1 MTTPGDD
8 SRTELAW
15 REIVEN
21 YGERV
26 LLPDDDPHPDAA
38 QEAAPGARQGDRQ
51 GDGQGDEP
59 AGAARADAPA
69 EDLVAAGDG
78 DPYDVGPDEPDEP
91 AGRDEV
97 AEVDRFRPP
106 APPPLPRPRTWQRGV
121 AWSGVFVAPLL
132 ALVIAMFSLYVTPL
146 LGWALVAWF
155 VGGFGYLVSEMP
167 RSPRDPW
174 DDGSRV

>member
-1 MTTPGDD
+1 MTSPGDD

-26 LLPDDDPHPDAA
+26 LLPDDDPAPEADGGPADDATVARAEDAYDVEPDAA
-38 QEAAPGARQGDRQ
+38 HDQAH
-51 GDGQGDEP
+51 DEP
-59 AGAARADAPA
+59 A
-69 EDLVAAGDG
+69 
-78 DPYDVGPDEPDEP
+78 PD
-91 AGRDEV
+91 RDEV

-106 APPPLPRPRTWQRGV
+106 TPPPLPRPRTWQRGV
-121 AWSGVFVAPLL
+121 AWTGVLVVPLL
-132 ALVIAMFSLYVTPL
+132 ALVIALFSLYVMPL

>member
-8 SRTELAW
+8 SGTELAW

-26 LLPDDDPHPDAA
+26 VLPDDDVRPEADPGPGPTGDDAHPD
-38 QEAAPGARQGDRQ
+38 RS
-51 GDGQGDEP
+51 DGP
-59 AGAARADAPA
+59 
-69 EDLVAAGDG
+69 VAG
-78 DPYDVGPDEPDEP
+78 DPYDVGPDEPDGPDERV

-121 AWSGVFVAPLL
+121 AWTGVRVSPLL
-132 ALVIAMFSLYVTPL
+132 ARGIAMCSRYCTPRIGWTWGGSWSSLKDYQHFSQT
-146 LGWALVAWF
+146 G
-155 VGGFGYLVSEMP
+155 
-167 RSPRDPW
+167 R
-174 DDGSRV
+174 